1 MIRDEPF
8 FAALDKM
15 FAAQPAPAPQE
26 IAPRLPGPAAAAL
39 IMRFES
45 CAKKRPD
52 GRFEA
57 YPDPGT
63 GGAPWTIGWGST
75 GSDIRAGTIWTR
87 EQCDDRLA
95 ADLARFAGEVDRA
108 IGASPT
114 SQSQFDALVSF
125 HYNTGAIFKASLTR
139 LHKAGQF
146 GDAAA
151 EFARWNRAAG
161 KVLGGLTRHRQAEAT
176 LYRAG

>member
-1 MIRDEPF
+1 MVRDEPF
-8 FAALDKM
+8 FAALDRM
-15 FAAQPAPAPQE
+15 FAP
-26 IAPRLPGPAAAAL
+26 PAAEPPAEATPRRASLAAADL
-39 IMRFES
+39 IKRFEC
-45 CAKKRPD
+45 CARKRPD
-52 GRFEA
+52 GRYEA

-75 GSDIRAGTIWTR
+75 GSDVRAGTIWSR
-87 EQCDDRLA
+87 QQCDARLA

-108 IGASPT
+108 LGSAPT
-114 SQSQFDALVSF
+114 TQAQFDALVSF
-125 HYNTGAIFKASLTR
+125 HYNTGAIFKATLVR

-146 GDAAA
+146 EPAAA

-161 KVLGGLTRHRQAEAT
+161 KVLAGLTRRREAEAM